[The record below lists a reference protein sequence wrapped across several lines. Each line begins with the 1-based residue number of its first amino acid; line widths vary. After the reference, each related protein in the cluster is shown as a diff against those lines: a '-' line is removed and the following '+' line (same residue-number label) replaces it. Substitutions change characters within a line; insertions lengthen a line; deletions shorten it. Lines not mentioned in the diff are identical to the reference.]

1 VNFLKRIQAILG
13 IGLTAGVQ
21 TPAPE
26 FYKPYAE
33 PHVNFLYNLLFC
45 DDINLFKNEKNAHGN
60 DLWPTLLAEQAN
72 PKALQDIAHDE
83 SNEGRVRA
91 IAFNR
96 LRASGQ
102 KVPAKKVLGV
112 IVEMPQPQGLDV
124 LAAFVEGGVR
134 YLNQSGK
141 VAVFEGRGNPV
152 EAMAKQLVAISQSVV
167 DRTGP
172 WEKARLPP
180 PQAAKVRMTFLVSD
194 GLYFGEGPFNA
205 LQKDPLGGPVLTK
218 AAQLLQ
224 LSVQTALRK

>member
-1 VNFLKRIQAILG
+1 MSFLKRLLATFG
-13 IGLTAGVQ
+13 IGLTTGV
-21 TPAPE
+21 PVSAAE

-33 PHVNFLYNLLFC
+33 THVNFLYNLLFC
-45 DDINLFKNEKNAHGN
+45 DNIEQFKNEKNAQG
-60 DLWPTLLAEQAN
+60 DGLWPTLLAEQ
-72 PKALQDIAHDE
+72 PDLKALQEIAQDE

-102 KVPAKKVLGV
+102 KVPAKKILAV

-152 EAMAKQLVAISQSVV
+152 EAMAKQLVAVAQPVV

-172 WEKARLPP
+172 WDMARLPP
-180 PQAAKVRMTFLVSD
+180 PQGGKVTDDF
-194 GLYFGEGPFNA
+194 P
-205 LQKDPLGGPVLTK
+205 
-218 AAQLLQ
+218 
-224 LSVQTALRK
+224 SV

>member
-1 VNFLKRIQAILG
+1 MSFVRQLLATFG
-13 IGLTAGVQ
+13 IGAARGD
-21 TPAPE
+21 PASAVE
-26 FYKPYAE
+26 FYEPYAE
-33 PHVNFLYNLLFC
+33 PHVNLLYNLLFC
-45 DDINLFKNEKNAHGN
+45 DNIDLFKNEKNTQG
-60 DLWPTLLAEQAN
+60 DGLWPALLAEQ
-72 PKALQDIAHDE
+72 PDLKALQEIAGDE

-102 KVPAKKVLGV
+102 KVPAKKLLGV
-112 IVEMPQPQGLDV
+112 IVEVPQPQGLDV

-152 EAMAKQLVAISQSVV
+152 ETMTKQLVAVSQPVV

-172 WEKARLPP
+172 WHKARLPP
-180 PQAAKVRMTFLVSD
+180 PRAGKVRMTFLVSD

-224 LSVQTALRK
+224 LSVQTALAK